1 MKSHNLRILFVEDN
15 PDDVDLVVRDLSR
28 GGLNIEHL
36 RVENAGDMRAALAR
50 DMWDLIISD
59 YTMPQFSAAGALGV
73 LKESGLDVPLIVISG
88 TIGEERA
95 VALLK
100 EGASDFVSK
109 GMLARLVSSI
119 QRELREASTRRA
131 RREAEKALRE
141 SAERI
146 RTVINASPLA
156 QVLINRERV
165 VTMWNPAADRIL
177 GWKAAQTVGSKL
189 PFPDG
194 AFATRFA
201 ELCSRTFAGE
211 SFTAVEVT
219 FETSAGARRLA
230 TLSLVPLGSLVT
242 PGGAPDGQI
251 DSLLALFEDITERRQ
266 LERQLVQAQ
275 KMDAIGKLAGGV
287 AHDFNNLLTVI
298 NGRSHR
304 ILAKLQ
310 PEDPL
315 WREADIIHQTGER
328 AIKLVRQLLAFSR
341 KQAGQVQNIAL
352 NATLTDMV
360 KMLHSMVGEGVELVT
375 VLEPGLRSIV
385 ANPAQIEQVVVNL
398 VVNAAD
404 AMPQGGRLT
413 IQTAKVRIDETE
425 ARRHVGAKAGPYISL
440 SVSDTGEGMDDATQA
455 QIFEPFFTT
464 KAQGTGLGLA
474 TVYGIVTQAGGF
486 ISVNSAPG
494 MGATFR
500 VLLPIGDATA
510 LPTNTPSSGFPVLD
524 GHEAILVVEDEEDV
538 RSLVVQVL
546 EAHGYQVSSARDWIE
561 AFGIAK
567 TLAGRIKLLLTD
579 VVMPQM
585 SGREV
590 AASLTPLCP
599 GMKVLYMSGYADSAI
614 VQHGVLEPG
623 INFIQKPFSPDG
635 LLRAI
640 RKVLN
645 KA

>member
-1 MKSHNLRILFVEDN
+1 
-15 PDDVDLVVRDLSR
+15 
-28 GGLNIEHL
+28 
-36 RVENAGDMRAALAR
+36 MRAALAR
-50 DMWDLIISD
+50 DLWDLIISD
-59 YTMPQFSAAGALGV
+59 YSLPQFSAAGALGV
-73 LKESGLDVPLIVISG
+73 LKESGQDVPLIVISG
-88 TIGEERA
+88 TIGEDRA

-100 EGASDFVSK
+100 EGASDFVTK
-109 GMLARLVSSI
+109 GMLARLVSAI

-131 RREAEKALRE
+131 RREAEIALRE

-156 QVLINRERV
+156 QVLINSERV
-165 VTMWNPAADRIL
+165 VTMWNPAAERIF
-177 GWKAAQTVGSKL
+177 GWKAGQTVGCLL
-189 PFPDG
+189 PFPAGD
-194 AFATRFA
+194 FTTRFA
-201 ELCSRTFAGE
+201 DLCNRTFAGE

-219 FETSAGARRLA
+219 VDTSAGTRRLA
-230 TLSLVPLGSLVT
+230 ALSLVPLGSLT
-242 PGGAPDGQI
+242 PLGGAPDGRI

-304 ILAKLQ
+304 ILSKLQ

-341 KQAGQVQNIAL
+341 KQAGQVQGIEL
-352 NATLTDMV
+352 NSTLTDMV

-375 VLEPGLRSIV
+375 AFEPGLNSII

-413 IQTAKVRIDETE
+413 IQTANVRFDAAE
-425 ARRHVGAKAGPYISL
+425 ARRHVGAKAGPYVSM
-440 SVSDTGEGMDDATQA
+440 SVSDTGAGMDEATQT

-464 KAQGTGLGLA
+464 KTQGTGLGLA

-486 ISVNSAPG
+486 ITVNSALG
-494 MGATFR
+494 MGTTFR
-500 VLLPIGDATA
+500 VLLPIGNAA
-510 LPTNTPSSGFPVLD
+510 SPAETPSSGVRILE
-524 GHEAILVVEDEEDV
+524 GNETVLVVEDEEDV
-538 RSLVVQVL
+538 RQLVVQVL
-546 EAHGYQVSSARDWIE
+546 EAHGYLVSSARDWIE

-567 TLAGRIKLLLTD
+567 TLGGRINLLLTD

-599 GMKVLYMSGYADSAI
+599 GMQVLYMSGYADSAI

-623 INFIQKPFSPDG
+623 INFIQKPFSPDA

-640 RKVLN
+640 RKVLD